1 MFLTKLAF
9 KNLVRH
15 RSRTLITASI
25 IAFAVFFYLLLDSLI
40 LGMTDMSY
48 ESIIDYQ
55 AGHLQIANQVY
66 WEEKDDL
73 PLRNLIDPDNAMISA
88 ISSIDGY
95 KAYSPEVN
103 FKAILNNGRNELPVL
118 GKGIDPEKYLQVFN
132 LGDKFVEGRMCKN
145 GEHKAVIGKRL
156 ADLMKV
162 GINDY
167 IILLVKDKNE
177 TFNTIEVEICGL
189 VHSSNPNV
197 NKNLVLL
204 PLDIVQKSLHIDNQ
218 ISKIIVS
225 LSNKDM
231 AKKSGHQLINT
242 IDKSIGNNV
251 YFWYNLEAISF
262 AGAKNVGNQLM
273 MMMILFIAAIAII
286 NTVILAALERMEEI
300 GMMKAMGLEEKEIV
314 YTFVMESAGI
324 GLLGGLAG
332 VMLGLAGVWLFITYG
347 FDWSVMTSMELSS
360 FGIPIIGKIYGS
372 WNITAFVNIFFFG
385 IIVSVIS
392 SILPAHWA
400 ASKDPI
406 KAIYHR

>member
-15 RSRTLITASI
+15 KTRTLITAGI
-25 IAFAVFFYLLLDSLI
+25 IAFAIFFYLLLDSLI
-40 LGMTDMSY
+40 LGMTNMSY

-55 AGHLQIANQVY
+55 SGHLQIANQVY

-73 PLRNLIDPDNAMISA
+73 PLRNLINPDSVMISA
-88 ISSIDGY
+88 ISSINGY

-103 FKAILNNGRNELPVL
+103 FQAILNNGMNELPVL
-118 GKGIDPEKYLQVFN
+118 GKGVDPEKYMQVFK
-132 LGDKFVEGRMCKN
+132 LGDKFVEGRMCKQ

-156 ADLMKV
+156 ADLMKI

-189 VHSSNPNV
+189 VHSSNPHINR
-197 NKNLVLL
+197 NLVLL
-204 PLDIVQKSLHIDNQ
+204 PLDIVQKSLNINNQ
-218 ISKIIVS
+218 VSKIIVT
-225 LSNKDM
+225 LDNKDM
-231 AKKSGHQLINT
+231 AKESGHQLKNT
-242 IDKSIGNNV
+242 IDKSTGNNI
-251 YFWYNLEAISF
+251 FIWSDLEAISF
-262 AGAKNVGNQLM
+262 AGAKNAGNQLM
-273 MMMILFIAAIAII
+273 MMMILFIAAIAIV

-300 GMMKAMGLEEKEIV
+300 GMMKAMGLEVKEIIF
-314 YTFVMESAGI
+314 TFVMESAGI
-324 GLLGGLAG
+324 GLLGGIVG
-332 VMLGLAGVWLFITYG
+332 VMLGIGGVWLLVLYG
-347 FDWSVMTSMELSS
+347 FDWSVMTSMDLAS
-360 FGIPIIGKIYGS
+360 FGMPIIGKMYGS
-372 WNITAFVNIFFFG
+372 WNISAFVNIFLYG
-385 IIVSVIS
+385 LVVSILS